1 MLLSWN
7 SSTPDVPSYMP
18 LWTISVDTSIMKDHD
33 DFWNPQIVR
42 LIALLFQDAYDQA
55 DKLSLGVSPG
65 PTR

>member
-1 MLLSWN
+1 
-7 SSTPDVPSYMP
+7 MP
-18 LWTISVDTSIMKDHD
+18 LWTVSVDTSIMKDHD

-55 DKLSLGVSPG
+55 DKRSLGISPG